1 MLSSGTGV
9 TPLHMWS
16 PGLGV
21 AVGVR
26 QVLAKGLFSRG
37 DKSWS
42 LLMPVL
48 YIMFLGVK
56 MLRLFLNCLHSAHKM
71 WLLFQ
76 SEAGAAVP
84 WQMSYVWNSSARV
97 RMEILMILIF
107 PAWVRVPVS
116 LQSTSRGQL
125 NLEPLDVEWRYYLP
139 NHAILFS
146 IPKQRRSL

>member
-48 YIMFLGVK
+48 YVMFLGVK
-56 MLRLFLNCLHSAHKM
+56 MLRLFLNCLHSAHKT
-71 WLLFQ
+71 WFLFQ
-76 SEAGAAVP
+76 SEAVAAVP
-84 WQMSYVWNSSARV
+84 WQTSYVWNSSARV
-97 RMEILMILIF
+97 RIPRF
-107 PAWVRVPVS
+107 PAWVCVPPS
-116 LQSTSRGQL
+116 LQSTSQGQL